1 MLVSDRSVR
10 SREFPGEVLMKRLS
24 TWATALTLTAALF
37 AATAPAASAEL
48 RAPSIKGC
56 QDWRGAVAGITG
68 WAKSTSDCALFG
80 NNSTRVGYSWAVQ
93 AGSNA
98 LICVQGLGFVTPA
111 SGPKKRK
118 WYSMGCG
125 SSGSGTAPWG
135 NAAAYPEVRA
145 RIQWGVIGLYRW
157 RH

>member
-1 MLVSDRSVR
+1 M
-10 SREFPGEVLMKRLS
+10 S
-24 TWATALTLTAALF
+24 TWATALTITAALL
-37 AATAPAASAEL
+37 AATAPAASADM

-56 QDWRGAVAGITG
+56 GDWRNAVAGITG
-68 WAKSTSDCALFG
+68 WAKSVSDCAVFG
-80 NNSTRVGYSWAVQ
+80 SPGWKVGYAWAVQ

-98 LICVQGLGFVTPA
+98 RICVQGLGFVTPA

-125 SSGSGTAPWG
+125 SAGSGTAPWG

-145 RIQWGVIGLYRW
+145 KVQPGMGIVGLYRW